1 MHIEGNKIYQLR
13 RRWTDRWNDVKVETT
28 NFTTMKKASEALMR
42 GLIGLAKKNIRTATQ
57 VKGAIRGNGAQTIS
71 NLQEEVEN
79 HGYSITTLVIRD

>member
-57 VKGAIRGNGAQTIS
+57 VKGAIRGNGVQTIS